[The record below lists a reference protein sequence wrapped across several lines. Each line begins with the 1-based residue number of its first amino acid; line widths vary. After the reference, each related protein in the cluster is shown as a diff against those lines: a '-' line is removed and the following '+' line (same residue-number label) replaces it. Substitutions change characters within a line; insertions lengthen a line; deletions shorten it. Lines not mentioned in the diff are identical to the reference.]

1 MLILL
6 KKMRKRERLLS
17 VVCVLFVLG
26 RCWLELQLPGYMKDL
41 AVLVQTQDG
50 TPAMAWKVGRKM
62 LECVMGSFLL
72 AIPSGWCAAQAAAG
86 FAYALRETVF
96 GKAMELSKPE
106 VDAFSV
112 HRLLDCTTE
121 DVRKLQ
127 QMLNK
132 GLLVLVHAVAI
143 FLLTV
148 LRIVGKNG
156 LAGEWIELGG
166 YAFFVLISLCEAVT
180 ALQRYPALQLSA
192 GRILAVLDA
201 QTSVLPG
208 KKTQGREVGTLEFHQ
223 VSFAYPG
230 EKHSVVQDI
239 SFRVE
244 PGQTV
249 AIVGAS
255 DSGKSALAELAARL
269 YDPAEGRICVDG
281 LELREYAFETLY
293 NKLSYV
299 PQRAA
304 LFSGSVRSNVFFGES
319 EIINREEDLKA
330 VLMEIPGEILPERVD
345 ESGETLSDGQRQRL
359 GIARALA
366 RRPEILILND
376 CFGGME
382 ASACRKLLEGVGQ
395 TTVLLVTQQIDLA
408 RMADHIVVLEQG
420 KLVGQGTH
428 EQLVKA
434 CPGYRALLPDGQ
446 EAEQ

>member
-6 KKMRKRERLLS
+6 KKMCKRERLLS
-17 VVCVLFVLG
+17 VMCVLFVLG

-96 GKAMELSKPE
+96 GKVAELSKTE
-106 VDAFSV
+106 VDGFSV
-112 HRLLDCTTE
+112 RGLLKCTTE

-127 QMLNK
+127 QMLNE
-132 GLLVLVHAVAI
+132 GLQVLVPTVVI
-143 FLLTV
+143 CLLTV
-148 LRIVGKNG
+148 LRIIERNG

-166 YAFFVLISLCEAVT
+166 YAFFVFLSLGEAAAT
-180 ALQRYPALQLSA
+180 LQWYPAVRLSA
-192 GRILAVLDA
+192 GRILDVLDA

-208 KKTQGREVGTLEFHQ
+208 KKTQGREAGTLEFHQ

-230 EKHSVVQDI
+230 EKHPVVRNI

-249 AIVGAS
+249 AIIGAS

-281 LELREYAFETLY
+281 LDLREYAFETLY

-330 VLMEIPGEILPERVD
+330 VLMEIPGEILPDRV
-345 ESGETLSDGQRQRL
+345 ETSRETLSDGQRQRL

-376 CFGGME
+376 CFEGLE
-382 ASACRKLLEGVGQ
+382 ISACRGLLEGLDQ
-395 TTVLLVTQQIDLA
+395 ITVLLITQQTGLA
-408 RMADHIVVLEQG
+408 RMADHIVVLDQG

-428 EQLVKA
+428 EHLVKD